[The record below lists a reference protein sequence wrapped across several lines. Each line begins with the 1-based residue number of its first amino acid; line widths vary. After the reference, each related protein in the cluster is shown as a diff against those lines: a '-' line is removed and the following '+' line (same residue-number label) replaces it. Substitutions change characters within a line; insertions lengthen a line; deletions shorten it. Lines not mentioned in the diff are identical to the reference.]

1 MIALLALLTT
11 LPILSGAPA
20 VQDFNNV
27 ASLGQ
32 PALAAISLAR
42 PVPTPTPH
50 GGDIAVTIT
59 TLGDGLRNDSRLD
72 VDLIFDDGR
81 LLEVPIT
88 GGIPD
93 NSHRRLVAGHMFPS
107 EHLAFVNVTLT
118 GRSRDLENPD
128 DFDLTSVVVELT
140 EPGGRQWPIFTRRI
154 NQRLHG
160 VGSWSSGLLTAY
172 RPAAMQPT
180 GRYIEANLYIG
191 DQPVQ
196 GGSMELGVQEGLTT
210 VWGTMTQNLRVDHL
224 GWAHVTFSYVD
235 HPLTFT
241 RCTHLYL
248 RQAGRGF
255 NGFTLNGATFYVS
268 VTGSVIPGGPTSTN
282 SWVMYQALNINAK
295 LAFKVNWASQGF
307 LLRDSDQLREEP

>member
-1 MIALLALLTT
+1 MTVLLALLAT
-11 LPILSGAPA
+11 LPILSGASA
-20 VQDFNNV
+20 VQDINDN

-32 PALAAISLAR
+32 PALASISLSR
-42 PVPTPTPH
+42 PIPTPTPRA
-50 GGDIAVTIT
+50 GDIAVTIT

-81 LLEVPIT
+81 LLEAPVT

-107 EHLAFVNVTLT
+107 EHLAYVNVTLT
-118 GRSRDLENPD
+118 GRSHDLEYPD

-140 EPGGRQWPIFTRRI
+140 DPDGHPTPIFSRRI

-160 VGSWSSGLLTAY
+160 VGSWSSGLLSAY
-172 RPAAMQPT
+172 RPAASEPT

-191 DQPVQ
+191 EEPA
-196 GGSMELGVQEGLTT
+196 GGRLELGVQEGLTT
-210 VWGTMTQNLRVDHL
+210 VWGTMTEDLHVDHL
-224 GWAHVTFSYVD
+224 GWAHVTFNYLD

-248 RQAGRGF
+248 RQVGRVNVF
-255 NGFTLNGATFYVS
+255 ILNGATFYVTNEVS
-268 VTGSVIPGGPTSTN
+268 TFPGGPTRRD
-282 SWVMYQALNINAK
+282 SWVMYHALNINAK
-295 LAFKVNWASQGF
+295 IGFKLAWASQGF
-307 LLRDSDQLREEP
+307 LLRDSDVLRKQP